1 MKPMARACRWADR
14 RPAGR
19 GQAVAGVKPQRPR
32 PAGTLVGVLRGTREV
47 RALGTA
53 DREAALELCALDPPA
68 GVYVAARIGEVDLE
82 RSRGVVLGYFPKGH
96 LAAICWASSNV
107 VPVNCD
113 EEAAQAFARVV
124 RGNQYRY
131 SSIFG
136 PRDAVNAMWL
146 VLEGSWRRPTDRRDP
161 QLLMAFPPRQPTGV
175 PPDPR
180 VRRAAVAE
188 LPILAPASA
197 AMFEEE
203 IGYPPFADAASRV
216 GYRNAIR
223 TLIARGHSFVLV
235 EDERVLFKADIGSV
249 GVGAVQIQGVWVVP
263 GARGRG
269 IAAPAMA
276 AVVELA
282 AQVAPLVTL
291 YVNNYNLPA
300 VATYERV
307 GFQTVGAFATILF

>member
-1 MKPMARACRWADR
+1 M
-14 RPAGR
+14 
-19 GQAVAGVKPQRPR
+19 
-32 PAGTLVGVLRGTREV
+32 

-68 GVYVAARIGEVDLE
+68 GVYVAARIGEVDLDH
-82 RSRGVVLGYFPKGH
+82 SRGVVLGYFPQGH
-96 LAAICWASSNV
+96 LTAICWASSNV
-107 VPVNCD
+107 VLVNCD
-113 EEAAQAFARVV
+113 EQAAQAFARSV
-124 RGNQYRY
+124 RRNQYRY

-136 PRDAVNAMWL
+136 PRDAVNSMWL
-146 VLEGSWRRPTDRRDP
+146 ELEGSWRSPIDRRDP
-161 QLLMAFPPRQPTGV
+161 QLLMAFPPGQPLGV
-175 PPDPR
+175 APDQR
-180 VRRAAVAE
+180 VREAASAE
-188 LPILAPASA
+188 LNILVPAAA

-203 IGYPPFADAASRV
+203 IGYSPFNDPVGRR
-216 GYRNAIR
+216 GYRNTIR

-249 GVGAVQIQGVWVVP
+249 GAGAAQIQGVWVDP
-263 GARGRG
+263 GERGRG

-276 AVVELA
+276 AVVQLA

-291 YVNNYNLPA
+291 YVNDYNRPA